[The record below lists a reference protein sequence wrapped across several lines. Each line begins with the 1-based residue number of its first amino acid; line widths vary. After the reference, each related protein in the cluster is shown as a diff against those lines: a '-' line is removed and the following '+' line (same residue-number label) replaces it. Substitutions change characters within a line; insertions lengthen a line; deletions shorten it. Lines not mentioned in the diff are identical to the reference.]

1 MTVVPHGR
9 ALVGVRSATWSLGV
23 VPHGAS
29 SQTVGMAPESE
40 GDRRKR
46 LSQRALFDDV
56 AELYDATRRSYPNEI
71 VEEIVRTAE
80 LEPGLSVLEI
90 GCGTGQLTRRLAGR
104 GLDITAIDIGPAMI
118 AGSQRNVNDPK
129 VAFQVSSFEDFQ
141 ASQAFDLIVSAT
153 AFHWVDPDL
162 GLAKAA
168 DILRPSGW
176 LALLSTGE
184 RYREPLRSTLRQL
197 WAKYNP
203 GQAKWVPGAPWAEP
217 LRETDLFGTVV
228 EATHEQAL
236 ELAARTVLG
245 VECTRATYLGFNP
258 IAQQGFAADLEA
270 LLQPA
275 PTVSLVQETYLAMA
289 PVSLR
294 GF

>member
-1 MTVVPHGR
+1 MRVERGLMTVVPHGR
-9 ALVGVRSATWSLGV
+9 ALVGLRRWPPGV
-23 VPHGAS
+23 SKWCPRGPAPK
-29 SQTVGMAPESE
+29 TVGMAPESE

-56 AELYDATRRSYPNEI
+56 AELYDATRQSYPNEI

-104 GLDITAIDIGPAMI
+104 GLDITAIDIGPAMV
-118 AGSQRNVNDPK
+118 AGSKRNVADPK
-129 VAFQVSSFEDFQ
+129 VAFQVSSFEDFR

-184 RYREPLRSTLRQL
+184 RYREPLRSALRQL

-203 GQAKWVPGAPWAEP
+203 GQAKWAPGPHGPDRYERP
-217 LRETDLFGTVV
+217 TS
-228 EATHEQAL
+228 L
-236 ELAARTVLG
+236 EL
-245 VECTRATYLGFNP
+245 
-258 IAQQGFAADLEA
+258 
-270 LLQPA
+270 
-275 PTVSLVQETYLAMA
+275 S
-289 PVSLR
+289 SK
-294 GF
+294 